1 MSEQDISNRLVS
13 KVFSIEMIV
22 LVFTVGVSWATLA
35 KSQDVQAINI
45 DSNTK
50 EIAEVKKALNR
61 IEKDTAIIV
70 NDQKHVRALM
80 ERVLNIV
87 EKR

>member
-1 MSEQDISNRLVS
+1 MPEQDISNRLVS